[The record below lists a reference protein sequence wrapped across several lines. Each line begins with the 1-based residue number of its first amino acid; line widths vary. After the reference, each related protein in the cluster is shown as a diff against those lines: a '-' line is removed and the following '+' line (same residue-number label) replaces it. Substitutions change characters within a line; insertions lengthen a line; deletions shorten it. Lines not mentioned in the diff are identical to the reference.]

1 MVPSAAVE
9 SSASNPVDSALTVP
23 ASAEPT
29 GVVAPVQP
37 TPAPTVST
45 GVVASAQS
53 APVSAEQT
61 GVVAPVQPT
70 SASAEPTGVVAPA
83 QSVPVSTEP
92 TEVIAPAAVGN
103 ATFEVNEKKEFTPDA
118 RPVVSDQFMNGG
130 VQGTIVNRMGR
141 TPLAGAV
148 LTLSQNGQVYAS
160 VVSDADGRFLIDG
173 LADGIYDVKVTNPG
187 FLEVNLNVTV
197 EGYVKNMAFVGMVME
212 QVVTEVDDSNFAEF
226 DMDDSGFED
235 SPSIL
240 FESNDPF
247 TSIASFGF
255 SNIRFKNRGYT
266 NESQD
271 VYLSGVK
278 MNDAIT
284 GYSPYS
290 LWSGL
295 NEATRSKET
304 TVGLESSDYAY
315 GGYNGV
321 TNIHGTPSSVRP
333 GWRFSALTNSALYRL
348 RLMATYASGELD
360 NGWSYAFNVSAR
372 IGGND
377 WVKGVYYRNFAY
389 YAGVEKKFGDMHRL
403 SLVTFAAPGQRGAQN
418 ASTQEVY
425 NLTGDNMYNSNWGYQ
440 NGKVRNARVRKTF
453 EPVTFLKYTV
463 TPSDKLEASAI
474 VLWRTGKNGYT
485 ALDWYDAA
493 DPRPDYYRN
502 LPSYYF
508 MTDPDYDRSNLE
520 KSLWA
525 KDAWVNLVPEYTHL
539 NWDRL
544 YNVNYNNEDADGV
557 RRAKY
562 VIEERRVDQN
572 DFNFSASVRW
582 APLRKFTLTGGLDFK
597 LNRTEYYKVLD
608 DLLGGEYYLDIDQ
621 FAERDYA
628 SSPAMVQNDL
638 EFYLI
643 NGGAKVL
650 REGDKYGYDYY
661 ANVRNANAWANLNYD
676 LGAFKANLGL
686 KAGYSTFWREGLVRK
701 GLFAGL
707 NENGGEFI
715 VDGHNLT
722 NYEMVN
728 GQKTP
733 ITSKGKSARP
743 EFFTYSA
750 KLGLQYHFLGGHR
763 IYANGGYFND
773 APTFAQSFISPR
785 TRNSLVPNLETMKT
799 VSADLNYQFSNN
811 GYNVRVTGFFTK
823 IMDQTDMM
831 SFYDDSQNS
840 FTNFAMSGIDQRH
853 MGVELGFKVPL
864 PLKGLSME
872 GAVSWGEYV
881 YTSIPRMTQ
890 TVDNSAEV
898 IFDNQMVPFW
908 SYSPVFKKDASSGQ
922 YIYASSDLDESG
934 MPLPGSM
941 PMVKEYK
948 NHYVPSTPQLAS
960 SLGLNY
966 RTNSYW
972 FFEID
977 AQYFANSYLDM
988 NPLYRTDMAVAGPD
1002 KIVTPV
1008 EIEYMTAQEKF
1019 DPVFLLNASVG
1030 KSWYINRKY
1039 NFGFSLN
1046 VQNIT
1051 NNRNVKTGG
1060 YEQTRLIDS
1069 KSMERYYRFDSKYFY
1084 MQGINYMLNLYFRF

>member
-1 MVPSAAVE
+1 MIKKVLLSISAVLCACSLFAQKSDWGGVKATVVNRAGRAPIAAAV
-9 SSASNPVDSALTVP
+9 
-23 ASAEPT
+23 
-29 GVVAPVQP
+29 
-37 TPAPTVST
+37 
-45 GVVASAQS
+45 
-53 APVSAEQT
+53 
-61 GVVAPVQPT
+61 
-70 SASAEPTGVVAPA
+70 
-83 QSVPVSTEP
+83 
-92 TEVIAPAAVGN
+92 I
-103 ATFEVNEKKEFTPDA
+103 
-118 RPVVSDQFMNGG
+118 
-130 VQGTIVNRMGR
+130 
-141 TPLAGAV
+141 
-148 LTLSQNGQVYAS
+148 TLSQNGAEQATAT
-160 VVSDADGRFLIDG
+160 SDAEGKFQIEG
-173 LADGIYDVKVTNPG
+173 LPNGIYDMTVKAPG
-187 FLEVNLNVTV
+187 FLDANVNVTV
-197 EGYVKNMAFVGMVME
+197 EGYVKDLIFVGMVLE
-212 QVVTEVDDSNFAEF
+212 QVVADVDDSNFAEF

-235 SPSIL
+235 APSIL
-240 FESNDPF
+240 FGSNDPF
-247 TSIASFGF
+247 TNIASFGF
-255 SNIRFKNRGYT
+255 SSIRFKNRGYT

-271 VYLSGVK
+271 VYLSGIR

-295 NEATRSKET
+295 NEAMRSKET
-304 TVGLESSDYAY
+304 TVGNEVSDYGY

-321 TNIHGTPSSVRP
+321 TNIHAMPSSVRP

-377 WVKGVYYRNFAY
+377 WVKGVYYRSFAY

-425 NLTGDNMYNSNWGYQ
+425 DLMGDNMYNSNWGYQ

-453 EPVTFLKYTV
+453 EPVTILKYTA
-463 TPSDKLEASAI
+463 TPSDKLETSATL
-474 VLWRTGKNGYT
+474 LWRTGKNGYT
-485 ALDWYDAA
+485 AMDWYDAA

-502 LPSYYF
+502 LPSYYY
-508 MTDPDYDRSNLE
+508 MEDPDYDRANPE
-520 KSLWA
+520 KYAWA
-525 KDAWVNLVPEYTHL
+525 RDAWINQVPEYAHL

-544 YNVNYNNEDADGV
+544 YNVNYNNEDENGLL
-557 RRAKY
+557 RAKY

-572 DFNFSASVRW
+572 DVNLGWNIKWSPARV
-582 APLRKFTLTGGLDFK
+582 FTLTGGLNYK
-597 LNRTEYYKVLD
+597 WNRTEYYKVLD
-608 DLLGGEYYLDIDQ
+608 DLLGGEYYLNIDQ
-621 FAERDYA
+621 FAERDFA

-638 EFYLI
+638 DFYLM

-650 REGDKYGYDYY
+650 HKGDKYGYDYY
-661 ANVRNANAWANLNYD
+661 ANVRNANAWANFNFD
-676 LGAFKANLGL
+676 TGAFKADLGL
-686 KAGYSTFWREGLVRK
+686 EAGYSTFWRDGLVRK

-707 NENGGEFI
+707 NDNGSEFI

-722 NYEMVN
+722 SYEMVD
-728 GQKTP
+728 GKKTP
-733 ITSKGKSARP
+733 ITSKGESARP

-750 KLGLQYHFLGGHR
+750 KLGLQYHFGGGHR

-773 APTFAQSFISPR
+773 APTFSQSFISPR

-799 VSADLNYQFSNN
+799 VSADLNYQFSSN

-853 MGVELGFKVPL
+853 MGIELGFKVPL
-864 PLKGLSME
+864 PVKGLSVE
-872 GAVSWGEYV
+872 GALSWGEYI

-908 SYSPVFKKDASSGQ
+908 SCSPIFKKDGWSGQ
-922 YIYASSDLDESG
+922 YVYAASDLDENKL
-934 MPLPGSM
+934 PLPGAM
-941 PMVKEYK
+941 PVVTGYQK
-948 NHYVPSTPQLAS
+948 HYVPSTPQLAS

-1030 KSWYINRKY
+1030 KSWYIDRKY

-1051 NNRNVKTGG
+1051 NNRGVKTGG